1 MKNNCIIAK
10 INDISFNYNKL
21 IVKRINQERLPILQN
36 HIPLFFILPED
47 GTALLFNEIA
57 NIWQISKSSL
67 SDIINKYE
75 NHKFI
80 KKCSCFED
88 KRSVY
93 ISLTGEGLQIKE
105 KLTDMEYELLEL
117 LLNDFD
123 SNQREIFED
132 SINKAL
138 KNIEKMI

>member
-1 MKNNCIIAK
+1 MKSCCIIAK
-10 INDISFNYNKL
+10 INEISSNYNKI

-57 NIWQISKSSL
+57 SIWKISKSSL

-75 NHKFI
+75 AQELI
-80 KKCSCFED
+80 KKCSCPED

-93 ISLTGEGLQIKE
+93 ILLTGQGLQIKQ
-105 KLTDMEYELLEL
+105 KLQIMESELLNV
-117 LLNDFD
+117 LLNGFD
-123 SNQREIFED
+123 NNQREIFED
-132 SINKAL
+132 GINKAL
-138 KNIEKMI
+138 KNIEEMV